1 MKTRMQQDIY
11 LRVMRVILVFLST
24 LFLVLLSNSQS
35 YAANNLFLKSISSQL
50 TNDNAV
56 EIKLFF
62 NQSPIK
68 PKAFVLH
75 NPSRVIFDFEQT
87 MLGTTPTKS
96 INKNNVQRMVLKES
110 GNKLRAMVYLK
121 EFAGYTT
128 RVEGSSVV
136 LRLES
141 PRVQQAQAHT
151 QVRSQATASH
161 DPFDT
166 PAVRVKNTHIPK
178 PAPVQNNVPVQ
189 KPAQVQK
196 PLSATKPSPT
206 QNVPQ
211 HVPARHQTPQTK
223 AHAPI
228 IPSPTPVH
236 TSTTP
241 VWNNMQ
247 PKPAASTTKPKPV
260 TTAKPPANIQRVNNQ
275 RQLRKLDFR
284 RDANGNAKVI
294 IDLPSVHTKVKDQRT
309 GSTIYLLMEDVDVPS
324 NLRKRLDVL
333 DFATPVNYVE
343 ASQKD
348 RGAKISIFTNGN
360 VKYETE
366 REGSRYIVNV
376 IKKKPKLIQKKKKV
390 FKGEKLSLTFQDIEV
405 RSVLQLLADFTD
417 KNIVVSDTVEGSI
430 TLRLKDVPWDQALD
444 IVLETK
450 NLAMRENGNV
460 IWVAPAKELADKEQ
474 QELEARKRKDDLEQL
489 ITEYISINFA
499 KASDLANLIQESK
512 GEKAHSL
519 LSARGS
525 VSLDER
531 TNTLLVQ
538 DTPARVKEIRKL
550 VEALDVPVQQVL
562 IESRIVVANDEFS
575 KDLGARFGVTPVIGN
590 SNGIIGASGN
600 SLATDTMIN
609 SAASNLAS
617 GSPYPVAIPSLGDRL
632 NVNLPVSSASAGS
645 FGFSILA
652 KDFLLDL
659 ELSALQAESQGE
671 VIATPRVITSNQSKA
686 IIEQG
691 VEIPYETVSDKGT
704 NVQFKKAVLKLEVTP
719 QITPDEHIVMELN
732 VHQDTRGSDVGN
744 VPSINTRQVHTNVLV
759 ENGQTIVLGGVHEET
774 NFDQTTKVPVLGD
787 LPVVGQLFRQ
797 TVKEDN
803 RRELLIFVTPKIVD
817 EF

>member
-24 LFLVLLSNSQS
+24 IFLLLLSNSQT
-35 YAANNLFLKSISSQL
+35 YAASNLFLKSISSQVA
-50 TNDNAV
+50 NGNAV
-56 EIKLFF
+56 EVKLFF
-62 NQSPIK
+62 NQPPTK

-87 MLGTTPTKS
+87 MLGTSPSKS
-96 INKNNVQRMVLKES
+96 INTHHVQRMVFKES

-121 EFAGYTT
+121 EFAGYST
-128 RVEGSSVV
+128 RVEGSSVI

-141 PRVQQAQAHT
+141 PRAQT
-151 QVRSQATASH
+151 QVDSKQANTRQTITSH
-161 DPFDT
+161 SSNDPFDT
-166 PAVRVKNTHIPK
+166 PAVRVKNAQHTQAA
-178 PAPVQNNVPVQ
+178 PAYTPQPT
-189 KPAQVQK
+189 AK
-196 PLSATKPSPT
+196 PLPVAKPTPV

-211 HVPARHQTPQTK
+211 HIPAKHPTK
-223 AHAPI
+223 TSTAT
-228 IPSPTPVH
+228 IPSPTPIQ
-236 TSTTP
+236 TSGTP
-241 VWNNMQ
+241 VWNDIQ
-247 PKPAASTTKPKPV
+247 THPATKANKPKPV
-260 TTAKPPANIQRVNNQ
+260 VNTPKPATHTQHVNNH
-275 RQLRKLDFR
+275 RQLRKMDFR

-294 IDLPSVHTKVKDQRT
+294 IDLPSVDTKVKDQRT

-348 RGAKISIFTNGN
+348 RGAKISIFTSGN

-376 IKKKPKLIQKKKKV
+376 IKKKPKLIEKKKKT
-390 FKGEKLSLTFQDIEV
+390 FNGEKLSLTFQDIEV

-499 KASDLANLIQESK
+499 KATDLANLIKESK
-512 GEKAHSL
+512 GEKTHSL

-550 VEALDVPVQQVL
+550 IEALDVPVQQVL

-575 KDLGARFGVTPVIGN
+575 KDLGARFGVTPLIGN
-590 SNGIIGASGN
+590 KNGIVAASGN
-600 SLATDTMIN
+600 ALATDTMVN
-609 SAASNLAS
+609 SAASSLAS
-617 GSPYPVAIPSLGDRL
+617 GASPYPVAIPSLGDRL

-704 NVQFKKAVLKLEVTP
+704 NVQFKKAVLKLEVVP